1 MNTARDAARDAI
13 RDAGAYPV
21 IVRPLAPEQG
31 LGYTAEV
38 PDLPGCTAGGA
49 TLAEATAAA
58 RTAIEAWIAEAR
70 RTGQPVPPP
79 SERLREVTQ

>member
-1 MNTARDAARDAI
+1 MNAS
-13 RDAGAYPV
+13 AYPV

-31 LGYTAEV
+31 TGYVAEV

-49 TLAEATAAA
+49 TPADATTAA
-58 RTAIEAWIAEAR
+58 REAIVAWIDSAQRA
-70 RTGQPVPPP
+70 GQPVPPP